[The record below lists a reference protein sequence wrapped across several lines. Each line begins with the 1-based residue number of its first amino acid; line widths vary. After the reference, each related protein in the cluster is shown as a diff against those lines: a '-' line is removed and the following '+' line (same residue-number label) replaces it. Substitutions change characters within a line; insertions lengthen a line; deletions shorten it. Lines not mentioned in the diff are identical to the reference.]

1 MRIVG
6 YLFHHYSKCQL
17 YTGQYVF
24 IIHESWSITQCI
36 TLIELSSLL
45 VVNTIFKILTNDNH
59 TEKTTTAQLSS
70 SLLS

>member
-36 TLIELSSLL
+36 TLIELSLL

-59 TEKTTTAQLSS
+59 TEKTTTA
-70 SLLS
+70 LLS